1 MGATSQS
8 AATALRQAI
17 RSGQFVPGEH
27 LGEVEL
33 AARLGV
39 SRTPIREALRVLEA
53 QGLVEIL
60 PNKGARV
67 IRWSTEDLE
76 EIYDLR
82 SMLESHAAFRAA
94 TRIQPPALRLLF
106 ELCAQMDDA
115 VARSGS
121 DDLVRLSELNNQF
134 HGEIIRAADSPRL
147 SASLASVVQVSL
159 VARTF
164 AKYSREEL
172 ARSMNHHRELTA
184 ALESGAAEWASA
196 VMKSHVLAARTA
208 SLTAESRHSM
218 TIEEKAS

>member
-1 MGATSQS
+1 MGAASEL
-8 AATALRQAI
+8 AATQLRQAI
-17 RSGQFVPGEH
+17 RGGQFVPGEH

-33 AARLGV
+33 ATRLGV
-39 SRTPIREALRVLEA
+39 SRTPIREALRLLEA

-67 IRWSTEDLE
+67 IRWSIEDLE

-94 TRIQPPALRLLF
+94 TRVRPPVVRRLF
-106 ELCAQMDDA
+106 GLCADMEDA
-115 VARSGS
+115 ARGGP

-147 SASLASVVQVSL
+147 TTSLASVVQVSL

-164 AKYSREEL
+164 AKYSPEEL
-172 ARSMNHHRELTA
+172 ARSMNHHRELA
-184 ALESGAAEWASA
+184 SAMEAGAPEWASA
-196 VMKSHVLAARTA
+196 VMKSHVVAARNASLAA
-208 SLTAESRHSM
+208 ESCRSPAM
-218 TIEEKAS
+218 REKAS